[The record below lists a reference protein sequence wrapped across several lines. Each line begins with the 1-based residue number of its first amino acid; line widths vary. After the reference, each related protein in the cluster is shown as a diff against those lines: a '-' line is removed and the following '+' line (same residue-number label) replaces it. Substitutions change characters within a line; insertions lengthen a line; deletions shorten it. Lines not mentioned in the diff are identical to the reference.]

1 MISTRPEN
9 YADQPATN
17 RTFTVSNIISL
28 ARIPIALGIIYL
40 HWANSQQMNW
50 WVGLLIAL
58 GVISDY
64 LDGYLARKL
73 NQVSELGKAL
83 DPICDKI
90 ATAMLFLYVVW
101 LGRIPVWFLGFMV
114 FRDLMIALGS
124 LWVKKRTGNMPMA
137 INSGKLSLNA
147 VVLYWVVAFG
157 WPGAAGALE
166 ITQGLALGVMVYSWA
181 EYFYRFYRIA
191 QSG

>member
-1 MISTRPEN
+1 MISTRSEN
-9 YADQPATN
+9 SPDQPAAD
-17 RTFTVSNIISL
+17 RIFTVSNVISV
-28 ARIPIALGIIYL
+28 ARIPIAVAIIYV
-40 HWANSQQMNW
+40 HWQDNQQINW
-50 WVGLLIAL
+50 LVGLLILL
-58 GVISDY
+58 GIASDY
-64 LDGYLARKL
+64 LDGFLARRL

-114 FRDLMIALGS
+114 VRDVVIALGS
-124 LWVKKRTGNMPMA
+124 LWIKQRTGTMPMA

-157 WPGAAGALE
+157 WPGATTALE
-166 ITQGLALGVMVYSWA
+166 ITQGLALGVMIYSWGD
-181 EYFYRFYRIA
+181 YFYRFYHIA

>member
-1 MISTRPEN
+1 MVSTRSEN
-9 YADQPATN
+9 YSNQPAAD
-17 RTFTVSNIISL
+17 RIFTVSNLISV
-28 ARIPIALGIIYL
+28 ARIPIAVAIIYV
-40 HWANSQQMNW
+40 HWANSQQINGL
-50 WVGLLIAL
+50 VGVLIAA

-64 LDGYLARKL
+64 LDGFLARRF

-90 ATAMLFLYVVW
+90 AMAMLFLYVVW
-101 LGRIPVWFLGFMV
+101 LGHIPVWFLGFMV
-114 FRDLMIALGS
+114 VRDVVIALGS
-124 LWVKKRTGNMPMA
+124 LWVKNRTNTMPMA

-157 WPGAAGALE
+157 WPGANTALE
-166 ITQGLALGVMVYSWA
+166 ITQGLALFVMMYSWGD
-181 EYFYRFYRIA
+181 YFYRFYHIA